1 MLADN
6 IFLVFLGKT
15 GALPEFLNYTQ
26 QRLELKKANLYTTKN
41 KNEFDTKNI
50 NEFIFLEMERNV
62 ALYEFPNRVFENI
75 GRNYTEFL
83 LEKDIDRS
91 DFTTIEP
98 KNITQFKKRYCGHKN
113 IYFIYIKEDDYYLF
127 KRTVKLNGV
136 FIALRNLIKDYFIY
150 KNINKKVDYVIKNC
164 DGVNKKFDK
173 LMKILNIIQTNQ
185 RNKNRLL

>member
-41 KNEFDTKNI
+41 KNELNTPNI

-127 KRTVKLNGV
+127 KRTVKLKGV
-136 FIALRNLIKDYFIY
+136 FIALLNLIKDYLIY